1 MSQVS
6 CYYASDDSEECLI
19 HAFHKLGYT
28 IMDNLI
34 MVNGSFYL
42 VTDDASSLPPL
53 EYIASS
59 SQNRA
64 QPPRQDEWE
73 VVSKADAVDKLGT
86 FGGRC
91 VMVRLSHCVPDFQA
105 A

>member
-6 CYYASDDSEECLI
+6 CSYAFDDPAECLI
-19 HAFHKLGYT
+19 HESYNLGYT

-86 FGGRC
+86 SGGRC
-91 VMVRLSHCVPDFQA
+91 VMVRLSHYVPDFQA